1 MDKIDIKDM
10 LEKAVGDK
18 FDFHP
23 EFYEDFAELVEKS
36 GQEEKV
42 ANVFIRKLLAIIEL
56 GDIDCGINWLEKLK
70 EYDNMYSLRVNTNNH
85 NYRLL
90 FSKQSNKKYFLHM
103 FFEKSGKGAT
113 SYDKHVPIAIQRRN
127 DK

>member
-10 LEKAVGDK
+10 LEKTVGDK

-42 ANVFIRKLLAIIEL
+42 AKVFIRKLLAIIEL

-70 EYDNMYSLRVNTNNH
+70 EYDNMYSLHVNTNNH